1 MNYTKKELQ
10 QALSA
15 VAPLTGKT
23 GIMSCVKFGGNKIT
37 AMDSDILITYQI
49 SNDENYCCSGKDLL
63 NTIKNFP
70 YGDISLEITDKTVK
84 IKSDKLKG
92 KYKLPILPA
101 DDFPAFDAPD
111 GDSIT
116 IPGMNDMIKSIS
128 YAASVDTIKPV
139 FNGIHYDGKHFVA
152 TDSRRLSVIKTGS
165 SSTIQFDS
173 IIMPLRFANEMKRL
187 FSDDI
192 SLIVSGNMITAHDD
206 TITLTSRLVD
216 GKFPNWQQVI
226 PAKST
231 HTIDIDVAQ
240 LKSTISRI
248 VGYANGPAFRLLFE
262 LTGNDMKI
270 SASNDGGGNA
280 EETVTFGGDACEIRF
295 ALNGA
300 YLLETLANVSGDVVQ
315 CGLTEPMSPVVFS
328 CGDEKHVIMPIQIKE
343 VEK

>member
-15 VAPLTGKT
+15 VAPITGKT
-23 GIMSCVKFGGNKIT
+23 GIMSCVRFEDGKLSAFDNDIAVSYKIDT
-37 AMDSDILITYQI
+37 
-49 SNDENYCCSGKDLL
+49 NEKYCVSGKDLL
-63 NTIKNFP
+63 TTIKNFP
-70 YGDISLEITDKTVK
+70 DGDIALEVTDKSVK
-84 IKSDKLKG
+84 IKSEKLKG
-92 KYKLPILPA
+92 KYKLPILSA
-101 DDFPAFDAPD
+101 DDFPVFDNHHGAEVAIS
-111 GDSIT
+111 GLNSA
-116 IPGMNDMIKSIS
+116 IKKIAYS
-128 YAASVDTIKPV
+128 ASTDTIKPV
-139 FNGIHYDGKHFVA
+139 FNGIHYDGSHLVA
-152 TDSRRLSVIKTGS
+152 TDSRRLSVARAGENAEV
-165 SSTIQFDS
+165 S
-173 IIMPLRFANEMKRL
+173 IIMPLRFTVEMRRL
-187 FSDDI
+187 FGDDI
-192 SLIVSGNMITAHDD
+192 TLTVSDNMITAFNE
-206 TITLTSRLVD
+206 TISLSSRLVD